1 MDLFLETMRQFV
13 SLLANPGGLLWIF
26 VGVIL
31 GFFMGIMPGLTATL
45 GIALLIPLTLKLHS
59 GAAIGLAM
67 MVAEF
72 CAGIYAGSFTAILLG
87 IPGTPASAA
96 TVFDGHAL
104 AKRGRAG
111 EAIGMAS
118 VSSFIGGILSGL
130 VMIFASSLIVGFALA
145 FQAPEYFVLAI
156 YGLLMIAIVRGKSI
170 FKGLISGALGL
181 LVASIGMDPITAFPR
196 FTFGNLNLLQGVSL
210 IPALIGLFGLAQTF
224 ESLLTSRGEE
234 KKLPVAKVNRIIPS
248 WQDFRNSLG
257 TILRGTAIG
266 TLIGAIPGTG
276 TDLAA
281 FISYGQAKNASK
293 EGDKFGTGVLEG
305 VAAAESANNAV
316 TGGALIPTLTLGVP
330 GEAATAVLLGGLMA
344 FGLRPGPALFRDNL
358 DLVGTVYASFFL
370 ANLMFLILGL
380 SLARYIS
387 KIVLIPSRYLV
398 PTIMILCF
406 VGAFAMRNSVFDIF
420 IAIIFGV
427 LGFIMNKLEIPV
439 APMLLG
445 IILGPMA
452 ESNLRRTFML
462 YGVKPSIFFTR
473 PICIAI
479 WVIVGLTFWFFSR
492 AKKA

>member
-1 MDLFLETMRQFV
+1 MDLFLETMEQLVF
-13 SLLANPGGLLWIF
+13 LLTNPGALLWVF

-45 GIALLIPLTLKLHS
+45 GIALLIPLTLKLHTE
-59 GAAIGLAM
+59 AAIGLAM
-67 MVAEF
+67 MVAQF

-87 IPGTPASAA
+87 IPGTPAAAA
-96 TVFDGHAL
+96 TLLDGYVL
-104 AKRGRAG
+104 TKKGRAG
-111 EAIGMAS
+111 EAIGMAT
-118 VSSFIGGILSGL
+118 VSSFIGGILSGV
-130 VMIFASSLIVGFALA
+130 VMIFASSLIVGLALA

-181 LVASIGMDPITAFPR
+181 FVSSIGLDPITAFPR

-224 ESLLTSRGEE
+224 ESLLAPKTE
-234 KKLPVAKVNRIIPS
+234 KRKSPAVKVDRVIPS
-248 WQDFRNSLG
+248 WNFFKSKLG

-266 TLIGAIPGTG
+266 TLIGSIPGTG

-281 FISYGQAKNASK
+281 FISYSQAKNTSK
-293 EGDKFGTGVLEG
+293 EGNKFGTGVLEG

-330 GEAATAVLLGGLMA
+330 GEAATAVFLGGLMA

-358 DLVGTVYASFFL
+358 NLVATIYAGFFL
-370 ANLMFLILGL
+370 ANVIFLILGL

-387 KIVLIPSRYLV
+387 KIVLIPSKYLV
-398 PTIMILCF
+398 PTIMVLCF

-427 LGFIMNKLEIPV
+427 LGFIMNKLEIPI

-452 ESNLRRTFML
+452 ESNLRRSFML
-462 YGVKPSIFFTR
+462 HGVQPSIFFTR

-479 WVIVGLTFWFFSR
+479 WVVIGLTFWFFSKTR
-492 AKKA
+492 KE